1 MTNPM
6 VYACLMGGLRHTP
19 YFTGEITGY
28 GLDSLLNMRLHVRAA
43 IPRLPAIATH
53 SIHPAALFGRA
64 VGTILPQPACSP
76 KATVCIL
83 ILSRTRVL
91 YFQKKGC
98 CTARTKG
105 LTVQHNLN
113 NYLRRGIASG
123 RLFVFFYTSVVDGS
137 FPVHAKR
144 KVVSMSF
151 TINIRC
157 HVAGYIFFLSLYREH
172 IFWKLH
178 G

>member
-1 MTNPM
+1 MYEPR
-6 VYACLMGGLRHTP
+6 YPDCRLLPHIPYTP
-19 YFTGEITGY
+19 PRCSAVP
-28 GLDSLLNMRLHVRAA
+28 LAPSCHSLHAHRRRLFAYSSYPELA
-43 IPRLPAIATH
+43 YCM
-53 SIHPAALFGRA
+53 F
-64 VGTILPQPACSP
+64 
-76 KATVCIL
+76 K
-83 ILSRTRVL
+83 
-91 YFQKKGC
+91 KKGC

-105 LTVQHNLN
+105 LTVQHNLK

-123 RLFVFFYTSVVDGS
+123 RLLVFFYTSVVDGS